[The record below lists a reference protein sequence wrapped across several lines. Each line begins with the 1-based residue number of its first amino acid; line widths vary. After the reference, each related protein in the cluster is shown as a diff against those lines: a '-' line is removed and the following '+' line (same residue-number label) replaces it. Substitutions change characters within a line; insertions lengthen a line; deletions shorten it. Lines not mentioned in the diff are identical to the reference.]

1 MISART
7 NNQTYILSQMETIN
21 SYDLDKILAEKE
33 CRELLSRLQTIFQD
47 VLDKVP
53 VDEEQEYHAPKKL
66 WEKG

>member
-1 MISART
+1 
-7 NNQTYILSQMETIN
+7 METIN
-21 SYDLDKILAEKE
+21 SYDLDKILTEKE
-33 CRELLSRLQTIFQD
+33 CRELVSRLQTIFQD